1 MLTEIFRSEAIF
13 LNFPGL
19 TRTPPAP
26 PKNAHSIGKAP
37 HTVLHEQFC
46 HFGGPMNEQERLEA
60 ERLLGQAKRLE
71 LELARQRRVE
81 FQTQQQRPDNR
92 TSAR

>member
-1 MLTEIFRSEAIF
+1 
-13 LNFPGL
+13 
-19 TRTPPAP
+19 
-26 PKNAHSIGKAP
+26 
-37 HTVLHEQFC
+37 
-46 HFGGPMNEQERLEA
+46 MNDQERLEA